1 MTDSLAGSPQ
11 SAFRPGRIIIPGT
24 ARQLGTVGLFVPAPG
39 QRRAVEVAG
48 GTLDVKSAEGSLLWI
63 GFRELTTG
71 AAAGDVASLASQYGE
86 WVVDG
91 IPAPAEPAAGSPAWR
106 KFLDIVDRLFA
117 ADVTLFLI
125 GAALPEFGADSPLS
139 LLLRVES
146 DEELQTGHSS
156 GS

>member
-63 GFRELTTG
+63 GFRELTG
-71 AAAGDVASLASQYGE
+71 AAARDVASLASRYGE

-91 IPAPAEPAAGSPAWR
+91 IPAPAEPVAPEWQ
-106 KFLDIVDRLFA
+106 KFLHMVDRLFA

-146 DEELQTGHSS
+146 DEELQAGHSS